1 MCVTCV
7 HRAAFTGALELW
19 QSSSDLRRNVMAIR
33 TTLAMGALA
42 LASALVPVQISAQS
56 RAEAYTATASMK
68 TAGGASMTAPVAIDV
83 VAWTSDADRKRL
95 AGALKSGGD
104 AALQKQLADM
114 KTLGTVTVGK
124 TKFDAKYAYA
134 MTSSEGRIIT
144 VVTTSPI
151 FFVGAGA
158 PSAKP
163 TTGHRFGVVT
173 IEVNDA
179 GSGKGT
185 LTPAASVKM
194 SDSDAIVVEDYS
206 AELVMLPDV
215 RKK

>member
-1 MCVTCV
+1 
-7 HRAAFTGALELW
+7 
-19 QSSSDLRRNVMAIR
+19 MAVR
-33 TTLAMGALA
+33 TTLTMGALA
-42 LASALVPVQISAQS
+42 LAAMAVVAPVSAQS

-68 TAGGASMTAPVAIDV
+68 TAGGASLTAPVAIEL
-83 VAWTSDADRKRL
+83 VAWTTDADRKRL
-95 AGALKSGGD
+95 AGVLKSGGD

-158 PSAKP
+158 PSATP
-163 TTGHRFGVVT
+163 TAGHRFGVVT

-179 GSGKGT
+179 GSGRGT

-194 SDSDAIVVEDYS
+194 SDKDAIVVEDYS
-206 AELVMLPDV
+206 AELVTLPDV

>member
-1 MCVTCV
+1 
-7 HRAAFTGALELW
+7 
-19 QSSSDLRRNVMAIR
+19 MAGR
-33 TTLAMGALA
+33 TPLTVGALA
-42 LASALVPVQISAQS
+42 LASAIALVTQISAQS
-56 RAEAYTATASMK
+56 RAETYTATASVK
-68 TAGGASMTAPVAIDV
+68 TAGGASLTAPVAIDV
-83 VAWTSDADRKRL
+83 AEWTTDADRKRL
-95 AGALKSGGD
+95 AGVLKSGGD
-104 AALQKQLADM
+104 EALQKQLSGM
-114 KTLGTVTVGK
+114 KTLGKITVGK
-124 TKFDAKYAYA
+124 TQFDAKYAYA

-144 VVTTSPI
+144 VVTTNPI

-206 AELVMLPDV
+206 VELVTLPDV

>member
-1 MCVTCV
+1 
-7 HRAAFTGALELW
+7 
-19 QSSSDLRRNVMAIR
+19 MAVP
-33 TTLAMGALA
+33 TTLTLGAMA
-42 LASALVPVQISAQS
+42 LASAIVLVSPISAQT
-56 RAEAYTATASMK
+56 RAETYTATASVK
-68 TAGGASMTAPVAIDV
+68 TAGGASLTAPVAIDV
-83 VAWTSDADRKRL
+83 AEWTTDADRKRL
-95 AGALKSGGD
+95 AGVLKSGGD
-104 AALQKQLADM
+104 AALQKQLAGM

-124 TKFDAKYAYA
+124 TQFDAKYAYA
-134 MTSSEGRIIT
+134 MASSEGRIIT
-144 VVTTSPI
+144 VVTTNPI

-158 PSAKP
+158 PSATP

-194 SDSDAIVVEDYS
+194 SDADAIVVEDYS
-206 AELVMLPDV
+206 VELVTLPDV